1 LIIIGERINA
11 TRKSIREAITS
22 RNKDIIA
29 KEIRKQDEAGADYI
43 DLNAGTGIGATEDE
57 IEHMRWLVDIALE
70 ETEKKL
76 AVDSADPVVLT
87 HTATYLDTRRPWLLN
102 SVKSDPG
109 VLDTLLLLAAK
120 HNVPVIALAMDKDGI
135 PYEASK
141 RIEILHSIAEA
152 AEAAGVSQDKIF
164 FDPLVMPI
172 SADVTQGPVT
182 MQTLEGIKKHFPA
195 AKTTMGLSNASHGL
209 PERARINRAFLI
221 AAISHG
227 LDSVICDPLNR
238 ELRNSILLGELV
250 SGKDRYC
257 RKFTRAVRKG
267 DFS

>member
-11 TRKSIREAITS
+11 TRKSIREAILS
-22 RNKDIIA
+22 RDKDIIS
-29 KEIRKQDEAGADYI
+29 KEIHKQDEAGADYI
-43 DLNAGTGIGATEDE
+43 DLNAGTGVGTTEDE
-57 IEHMRWLVDIALE
+57 IKHMRWLVDIALA

-76 AVDSADPVVLT
+76 AVDSADLVVLKN
-87 HTATYLDTRRPWLLN
+87 TAEYIDKRRPWLLN
-102 SVKSDPG
+102 SVKSDP
-109 VLDTLLLLAAK
+109 VLLDSLLPLAAE
-120 HNVPVIALAMDKDGI
+120 HNVPVIALAMDKTGI
-135 PYEASK
+135 PREASK
-141 RIEILHSIAEA
+141 RIEILHTIVEA
-152 AEAAGVSQDKIF
+152 ADAAGVSQDKFF

-172 SADVTQGPVT
+172 SADITQGAVT
-182 MQTLEGIKKHFPA
+182 MQTLEGTKKHFPA

-227 LDSVICDPLNR
+227 LDSVICDPLDR

-250 SGKDRYC
+250 TGKDRYC

>member
-1 LIIIGERINA
+1 MIIIGERINA

-22 RNKDIIA
+22 RNKDIIS
-29 KEIRKQDEAGADYI
+29 KEILKQDEAGADYI
-43 DLNAGTGIGATEDE
+43 DLNAGTGTGTTEDE

-76 AVDSADPVVLT
+76 AIDSADPVVLK
-87 HTATYLDTRRPWLLN
+87 HTAEYIDKRRPWLLN
-102 SVKSDPG
+102 SVKSDT
-109 VLDTLLLLAAK
+109 VLLDSLLPLAAE
-120 HNVPVIALAMDKDGI
+120 HNVPFIALAMDKIGI
-135 PYEASK
+135 PHEASK
-141 RIEILHSIAEA
+141 RIEILQNIVEA
-152 AEAAGVSQDKIF
+152 ADAAGVSQDNIF
-164 FDPLVMPI
+164 FDPLVLPI
-172 SADVTQGPVT
+172 SADITQGPVT
-182 MQTLEGIKKHFPA
+182 MQTLEGVKKHFPET
-195 AKTTMGLSNASHGL
+195 KTTMGLSNASHGL

-227 LDSVICDPLNR
+227 LDSVICDPLDR